1 MAKGP
6 DPEPHLVPLKPPEA
20 KPLFRDIMENGVV
33 EFSSHAIDEIG
44 VDNMETSDC
53 LNVLRGGVV
62 HPPDYVNGEWRYR
75 VSTQRIC
82 IVVALASKMKL
93 RVVTAWRIQR

>member
-1 MAKGP
+1 
-6 DPEPHLVPLKPPEA
+6 
-20 KPLFRDIMENGVV
+20 MESGVV
-33 EFSSHAIDEIG
+33 EFTGHAQEEMGKD
-44 VDNMETSDC
+44 DLASPDC

-62 HPPDYVNGEWRYR
+62 HPPEHVNGEWRYR

-82 IVVALASKMKL
+82 IVVAFISNTRL